1 MCQLSPIS
9 MCIFQTAALSL
20 PDCLAEWE
28 NSFNISIAGN
38 MLALRILQMDAFGN
52 NISHSTGV
60 FDQTANYITKVIDA
74 LRSEEIRVK
83 TTQEENLA
91 AGYHYIK
98 LVPETTGQYLLFVGD
113 GKRTLRSSP
122 FPFTV
127 IPGRK

>member
-1 MCQLSPIS
+1 MCQLLPTSLC
-9 MCIFQTAALSL
+9 MFETAALSL

-28 NSFNISIAGN
+28 NSFNTSIAGN
-38 MLALRILQMDAFGN
+38 MLSLRILQMDAFGN

-83 TTQEENLA
+83 TTQEANLA

-98 LVPETTGQYLLFVGD
+98 LVPEMAGHYLLFVGD
-113 GKRTLRSSP
+113 GK
-122 FPFTV
+122 
-127 IPGRK
+127 G

>member
-1 MCQLSPIS
+1 MCQLSPTSIC
-9 MCIFQTAALSL
+9 MFETAALSL

-28 NSFNISIAGN
+28 NSFNTSIAGN
-38 MLALRILQMDAFGN
+38 MLSLRILQMDAFGN

-83 TTQEENLA
+83 TTQEAA

-98 LVPETTGQYLLFVGD
+98 LVPEMAGHYLLFVGD